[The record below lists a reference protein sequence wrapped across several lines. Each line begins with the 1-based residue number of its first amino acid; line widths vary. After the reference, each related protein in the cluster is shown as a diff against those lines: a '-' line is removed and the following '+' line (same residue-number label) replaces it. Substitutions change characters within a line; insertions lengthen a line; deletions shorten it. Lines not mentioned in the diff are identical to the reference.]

1 MSRMY
6 RLTCTITSADMELY
20 DNVFLR
26 SYFSNQV
33 QTRDGVHFKYYS
45 IAHSATVYDVMV
57 ALENELLK
65 IGITDYAF
73 NVSSDYLLKSYSK

>member
-1 MSRMY
+1 
-6 RLTCTITSADMELY
+6 MELY
-20 DNVFLR
+20 DNIFLR

>member
-1 MSRMY
+1 MVS
-6 RLTCTITSADMELY
+6 I
-20 DNVFLR
+20 
-26 SYFSNQV
+26 
-33 QTRDGVHFKYYS
+33 FKYYS

-73 NVSSDYLLKSYSK
+73 NVSSDYLLKAISK